1 MCLQAAAAAQPVAPV
16 DAPPAAT
23 SVVRSEEP
31 LNLRQAIERALETH
45 IKTRVNKEKIRE
57 SEARAAQAWAE
68 INPTVTFNANQYNRT
83 INLASQGLS
92 GSNLPIPAFVG
103 PFYTFDAR
111 VQVLYN
117 FLDSAKR
124 WRIKA
129 AEVGKLVSEQE
140 LELAR
145 QQVDL
150 LTATAYVNLLSA
162 RHARQAGLADLALT
176 NKNLELARHQKQ
188 QGVAAGI
195 DVTRADAQRVEQE
208 LRQASLDDKV
218 RRANLEL
225 ARLMGTPLATQYLPD
240 ESDLPPVEQGMT
252 NESATQEGL
261 ANRIELKVARLREEQ
276 LDKEISAADAED
288 SPKMGIVA
296 DYGFAGNTPAQ
307 NVFGTHNVGLTLQ
320 VPIFDGGVSDA
331 KMDVLKSQLEQSKL
345 QRQDQE
351 IQVEQDVRSSFLKLQ
366 LARQQIVTARASLVL
381 AQKEMTMATDRFAA
395 GLGTSVELVDAQA
408 KLARARD
415 AEVQALVAYQL
426 AQVELAA
433 SIGKPELIIGGNKS

>member
-1 MCLQAAAAAQPVAPV
+1 M
-16 DAPPAAT
+16 
-23 SVVRSEEP
+23 S
-31 LNLRQAIERALETH
+31 LRQTVERALEAH
-45 IKTRVNKEKIRE
+45 LKTRLNKEKIRE
-57 SEARAAQAWAE
+57 SEAHVAE
-68 INPTVTFNANQYNRT
+68 ALAGLNPTVTFNANQYNRS

-92 GSNLPIPAFVG
+92 GGNVPFPTFIG

-111 VQVLYN
+111 VQVLYT
-117 FLDSAKR
+117 FLDAARR
-124 WRIKA
+124 WKVKA

-140 LELAR
+140 LVLAR

-150 LTATAYVNLLSA
+150 LAASAYVNLLSA

-195 DVTRADAQRVEQE
+195 DVTRADSRRVEQE
-208 LRQASLDDKV
+208 LRQAGLDDKV

-225 ARLMGTPLATQYLPD
+225 ARLMGTPLGTQYLPD
-240 ESDLPPVEQGMT
+240 DSDLPPLEQGLT
-252 NESATQEGL
+252 IESASQLGFE
-261 ANRIELKVARLREEQ
+261 NRVELQVARLQEEQ
-276 LDKEISAADAED
+276 LGHEISAADAED
-288 SPKMGIVA
+288 SPKMGLVA
-296 DYGFAGNTPAQ
+296 DYGFAGVTPSQ
-307 NVFGTHNVGLTLQ
+307 TVFGTHNVGLTLQ
-320 VPIFDGGVSDA
+320 VPIFDGGLSEARMDA
-331 KMDVLKSQLEQSKL
+331 LKSQLEQVKI
-345 QRQDQE
+345 QRADQQ
-351 IQVEQDVRSSFLKLQ
+351 IQVEQDVRSSFLKLD

-395 GLGTSVELVDAQA
+395 GLGTSLELVDAQA

-433 SIGKPELIIGGNKS
+433 SMGKPEWIIQGGKS

>member
-1 MCLQAAAAAQPVAPV
+1 VPVS
-16 DAPPAAT
+16 APPAAT
-23 SVVRSEEP
+23 AVVKSEEP
-31 LNLRQAIERALETH
+31 LNLRQAVERALETH
-45 IKTRVNKEKIRE
+45 LKTRINKEKIRE
-57 SEARAAQAWAE
+57 SEARVAE
-68 INPTVTFNANQYNRT
+68 ALAGLNPTVTFNANQYNRT

-92 GSNLPIPAFVG
+92 GADLPIPAFVG

-111 VQVLYN
+111 VQVLYT
-117 FLDSAKR
+117 FLDAAKR
-124 WRIKA
+124 WKVKA
-129 AEVGKLVSEQE
+129 AEIGKLVSEQE
-140 LELAR
+140 LVLAR

-150 LTATAYVNLLSA
+150 LAASAYVNLLSA
-162 RHARQAGLADLALT
+162 RHAQQAGLADLALT

-195 DVTRADAQRVEQE
+195 DVTRADSQRVEQE
-208 LRQASLDDKV
+208 LRQAALDDKV

-225 ARLMGTPLATQYLPD
+225 ARLMGTPLGTQYLPD
-240 ESDLPPVEQGMT
+240 ESDLPPLEQGLT
-252 NESATQEGL
+252 VESASKLGFE
-261 ANRIELKVARLREEQ
+261 NRVELQVARLREEQ
-276 LDKEISAADAED
+276 LGHEISAADAED
-288 SPKMGIVA
+288 SPKMGLVA

-307 NVFGTHNVGLTLQ
+307 NIYGTHNVGLTLQ
-320 VPIFDGGVSDA
+320 VPLFDGGLSDA
-331 KMDVLKSQLEQSKL
+331 RMDTLKSQLEQVKI

-351 IQVEQDVRSSFLKLQ
+351 IQVEHDVRSSFLKLD

-395 GLGTSVELVDAQA
+395 GLGTSLELVDAQA

-433 SIGKPELIIGGNKS
+433 SMGKPELFIQGGKS

>member
-1 MCLQAAAAAQPVAPV
+1 M
-16 DAPPAAT
+16 
-23 SVVRSEEP
+23 VRSEEP
-31 LNLRQAIERALETH
+31 LTLRQAVERALETH
-45 IKTRVNKEKIRE
+45 LKTRINKEKIRE
-57 SEARAAQAWAE
+57 SEARVAE
-68 INPTVTFNANQYNRT
+68 ALAGLNPTVTFNANQYNRT

-92 GSNLPIPAFVG
+92 GADLPIPAFIG

-111 VQVLYN
+111 VQVLYT
-117 FLDSAKR
+117 FLDAAKR
-124 WRIKA
+124 WKVKA

-140 LELAR
+140 LVLAR

-150 LTATAYVNLLSA
+150 LAASAYVNLLSA
-162 RHARQAGLADLALT
+162 RHAQQAGLADLALT

-195 DVTRADAQRVEQE
+195 DVTRADSQRVEQE
-208 LRQASLDDKV
+208 LRQAALDDKV

-225 ARLMGTPLATQYLPD
+225 ARLMGTPLGTQYQPD
-240 ESDLPPVEQGMT
+240 ESDFPPLEQGLT
-252 NESATQEGL
+252 VESASKVGFE
-261 ANRIELKVARLREEQ
+261 NRVELQVARLREEQ
-276 LDKEISAADAED
+276 LGHEISAADAED
-288 SPKMGIVA
+288 SPKMGLVA
-296 DYGFAGNTPAQ
+296 DYGFAGNTPAL

-320 VPIFDGGVSDA
+320 VPIFDGGLSDA
-331 KMDVLKSQLEQSKL
+331 RMDALRSQLEQVKI
-345 QRQDQE
+345 QRSDQE
-351 IQVEQDVRSSFLKLQ
+351 IQVEQDVRSSFLKLD

-395 GLGTSVELVDAQA
+395 GLGTSLELVDAQA

-433 SIGKPELIIGGNKS
+433 SMGKPELIIQGGKS